1 METLN
6 NTTVSR
12 YQYRKTWKVV
22 KRKMPKIKVE
32 IAESLP
38 EPAEG
43 HIYVIGEAELFTSQ
57 VRGYKGLRVPMV
69 DVADNSEV
77 VAALWMREVAGSM
90 SKLGAFVS
98 VLGEDTDSW
107 TNKKIQIVAWRQGNR
122 KIGVIQ

>member
-1 METLN
+1 
-6 NTTVSR
+6 
-12 YQYRKTWKVV
+12 
-22 KRKMPKIKVE
+22 MPKIKVE

-38 EPAEG
+38 EPVEG

-57 VRGYKGLRVPMV
+57 VRGYKGLRVPMA
-69 DVADNSEV
+69 DVSDASEV
-77 VAALWMREVAGSM
+77 VAALWMREIAGSN

-107 TNKKIQIVAWRQGNR
+107 TGKKIQIVSWRQGNR

>member
-1 METLN
+1 
-6 NTTVSR
+6 
-12 YQYRKTWKVV
+12 
-22 KRKMPKIKVE
+22 MPKIKVE

>member
-1 METLN
+1 
-6 NTTVSR
+6 
-12 YQYRKTWKVV
+12 
-22 KRKMPKIKVE
+22 MPKINVE

-38 EPAEG
+38 EPVEG
-43 HIYVIGEAELFTSQ
+43 HIYVIGEAELFTSA

-69 DVADNSEV
+69 DVADKSEV
-77 VAALWMREVAGSM
+77 VAALWMREVAGEK
-90 SKLGAFVS
+90 SKLGSFIS